1 MSTEYTID
9 LTNANETVGS
19 GGNINAH
26 YVQCVT
32 ADASLYYY
40 AGASYPVS
48 ITVQQ
53 VPGPVI
59 SYNFLM
65 PCFTK

>member
-1 MSTEYTID
+1 MSAEYITD
-9 LTNANETVGS
+9 LTNANQTIGS

-26 YVQCVT
+26 DVKCLT
-32 ADASLYYY
+32 SNATLYSY
-40 AGASYPVS
+40 AGSSYPVS
-48 ITVQQ
+48 VTGQQ
-53 VPGPVI
+53 TTGPVI